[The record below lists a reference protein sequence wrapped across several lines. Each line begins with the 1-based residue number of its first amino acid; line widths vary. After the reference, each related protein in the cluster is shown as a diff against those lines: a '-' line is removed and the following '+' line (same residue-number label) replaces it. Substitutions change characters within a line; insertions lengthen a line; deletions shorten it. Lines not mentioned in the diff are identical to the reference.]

1 MKFYTKETE
10 DQYIRFLLRFRPKQH
25 QQYIETKK
33 KRPPDFEDG
42 DLDKTDDA
50 TTTTTSLP
58 TEEQPST
65 KSTTKLDSYDS
76 YDSSLGG
83 SNCQFDSEKMM
94 LIDMK
99 TNLEATKKT
108 MAALW
113 AAQDAQIEQ
122 LQRRWQSKNTPA
134 KGRPR
139 KYKDC
144 NCRWRSLQRPVITD
158 LIMIMI

>member
-58 TEEQPST
+58 TEEQPAT
-65 KSTTKLDSYDS
+65 KFSTKLDSCDS

-83 SNCQFDSEKMM
+83 SNCQFDSGKMM
-94 LIDMK
+94 LMLINMK
-99 TNLEATKKT
+99 TNPISIQSNAIQSNPIQFT
-108 MAALW
+108 
-113 AAQDAQIEQ
+113 DADDY
-122 LQRRWQSKNTPA
+122 W
-134 KGRPR
+134 
-139 KYKDC
+139 
-144 NCRWRSLQRPVITD
+144 CR
-158 LIMIMI
+158 